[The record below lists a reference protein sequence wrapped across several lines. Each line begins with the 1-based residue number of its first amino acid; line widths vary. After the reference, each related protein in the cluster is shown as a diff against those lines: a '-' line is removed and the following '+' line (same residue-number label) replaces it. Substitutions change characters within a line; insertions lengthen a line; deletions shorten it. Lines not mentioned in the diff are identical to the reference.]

1 MISGCEEQGDAGGP
15 GIGYIDVSDLH
26 EMNDGS
32 SAVDT
37 LLGLV
42 SVLWI
47 PCGIYAGVI
56 AASKE
61 HNWFPWILGGLLF
74 GPVALIAT
82 AGLPD
87 RRLTRYIR
95 LINEGKSEPSKEI
108 GSVTREQS
116 LKPSDLR

>member
-1 MISGCEEQGDAGGP
+1 MD
-15 GIGYIDVSDLH
+15 
-26 EMNDGS
+26 DGS
-32 SAVDT
+32 GAVDT

-42 SVLWI
+42 FILWI

-56 AASKE
+56 AASKD
-61 HNWFPWILGGLLF
+61 HNWLPWIVGGLVF

-87 RRLTRYIR
+87 RKLTKFVRL
-95 LINEGKSEPSKEI
+95 LSGDKNESSEKI
-108 GSVTREQS
+108 GSVTRQKG

>member
-1 MISGCEEQGDAGGP
+1 
-15 GIGYIDVSDLH
+15 
-26 EMNDGS
+26 MNDGS
-32 SAVDT
+32 GAVDN

-42 SVLWI
+42 FILWI

-56 AASKE
+56 AASKD
-61 HNWFPWILGGLLF
+61 HNWLPWVVGGLIF

-87 RRLTRYIR
+87 RKLTKFVR
-95 LINEGKSEPSKEI
+95 LISGDKNESSEEI
-108 GSVTREQS
+108 GSVTRQRG

>member
-1 MISGCEEQGDAGGP
+1 MD
-15 GIGYIDVSDLH
+15 
-26 EMNDGS
+26 DGS
-32 SAVDT
+32 GAVDT

-42 SVLWI
+42 FILWI

-56 AASKE
+56 AASKD
-61 HNWFPWILGGLLF
+61 HNWLPWIVGGLVF

-87 RRLTRYIR
+87 RKLTKFVRL
-95 LINEGKSEPSKEI
+95 LSGDKNESSEEI
-108 GSVTREQS
+108 GSVNRQKG

>member
-1 MISGCEEQGDAGGP
+1 MD
-15 GIGYIDVSDLH
+15 
-26 EMNDGS
+26 DGS
-32 SAVDT
+32 GAVDT

-42 SVLWI
+42 FILWI

-56 AASKE
+56 AASKN
-61 HNWFPWILGGLLF
+61 HNWLPWIVGGLVF

-87 RRLTRYIR
+87 RKLTKFVRL
-95 LINEGKSEPSKEI
+95 LSVDKNESSEEI
-108 GSVTREQS
+108 GSVTRQKG

>member
-1 MISGCEEQGDAGGP
+1 MD
-15 GIGYIDVSDLH
+15 
-26 EMNDGS
+26 DGS
-32 SAVDT
+32 GAVDT

-42 SVLWI
+42 FILWI

-56 AASKE
+56 AASKD
-61 HNWFPWILGGLLF
+61 HNWLPWIVGGLVF

-87 RRLTRYIR
+87 RKLTKFVRL
-95 LINEGKSEPSKEI
+95 LSVDKNESSEEI
-108 GSVTREQS
+108 GSVTRQKG